1 MVEQIA
7 KTSLVQNKEEV
18 EGSILIVRQEIVIN
32 RVLNN
37 VKEKEKEKE
46 NENVRGKE
54 KEIRT
59 MIKNRLFLE
68 NHQRVQIE

>member
-1 MVEQIA
+1 LVEQIA
-7 KTSLVQNKEEV
+7 KTSLVHNKEEV

-37 VKEKEKEKE
+37 VKEKE

>member
-7 KTSLVQNKEEV
+7 KTSLVHNKEEV

-37 VKEKEKEKE
+37 VKEKE

>member
-1 MVEQIA
+1 MPILYQLRNNG
-7 KTSLVQNKEEV
+7 KNCCLNKE
-18 EGSILIVRQEIVIN
+18 
-32 RVLNN
+32 
-37 VKEKEKEKE
+37 KEKDKDKEKEKE

>member
-1 MVEQIA
+1 LVEQIA

-37 VKEKEKEKE
+37 VKEKEKE